1 MNLCFFVFFF
11 AFCVMY
17 SLSGSLDTKR
27 SHVTLSL
34 HAWVHARSPLEFCH
48 QADVVARPLRVR
60 QAAVLGANFA
70 LARQLEHAHRC
81 KGIFCVEDVIQ
92 GAVEVLRAVRE
103 QGLTD
108 HVDAVALALER
119 VRIQARFVQVGV
131 RGHERKR
138 MRQFGNFRLKLNQFE
153 YRNGYTICL

>member
-1 MNLCFFVFFF
+1 MFSVTPTASSMTAAGSMRLRTRTPQPRTESLNLAKKNMHAFFVFFF

-60 QAAVLGANFA
+60 QAAVLGANSVSYTH
-70 LARQLEHAHRC
+70 LTLPTT
-81 KGIFCVEDVIQ
+81 VI
-92 GAVEVLRAVRE
+92 V
-103 QGLTD
+103 
-108 HVDAVALALER
+108 
-119 VRIQARFVQVGV
+119 
-131 RGHERKR
+131 
-138 MRQFGNFRLKLNQFE
+138 
-153 YRNGYTICL
+153 